1 MTDVTLYKVLG
12 DKGVAHHGGSGRW
25 HLPHGKRPG
34 KWMPAVKGDI
44 ALCSNGYHLI
54 PATSLLEW
62 LGPTLYE
69 AEGRGDQQTDSTKLA
84 FREARLIRKFEHWND
99 RNARLFAADCAA
111 RALNRWRE
119 DFKAK
124 RLQQDVD
131 PRSHAAVVIARQLAI
146 GGVDEA
152 AWSAAESA
160 ARLAAESAAWSA
172 AESAARLAAESAAWS
187 AARLAATLAAES
199 AAGSAA
205 EAAGE
210 SAAWSAAWSA
220 EKAWQNDRLFQY
232 LNGREPD
239 AVPLPP
245 LQGVGR

>member
-12 DKGVAHHGGSGRW
+12 NKGVAHHGGSGRW

-152 AWSAAESA
+152 ARSAAES
-160 ARLAAESAAWSA
+160 
-172 AESAARLAAESAAWS
+172 AAESAAWS
-187 AARLAATLAAES
+187 AARLAARLAARSAVES
-199 AAGSAA
+199 AV
-205 EAAGE
+205 E